1 MGTIT
6 PTTPTTS
13 QILAPVVI
21 TTGNVGTRTT
31 LDLTTKRCAYLL
43 GRIGR
48 RVATALTRPG
58 YIAIRKTRNAGF
70 VFPNT
75 RYDMYNQ
82 IAVAISNTVASGG
95 ASGTATVTLTSATSF
110 AVGDFICLHSDD
122 ANANRV
128 EFARIVS
135 ISSNTLTVE
144 FNFAT
149 SHNAADRV
157 TTMSENYEI
166 VIPGGDIYEIRAVN
180 NSGQDLVFALDAI
193 IDPGDTTA

>member
-1 MGTIT
+1 
-6 PTTPTTS
+6 
-13 QILAPVVI
+13 
-21 TTGNVGTRTT
+21 
-31 LDLTTKRCAYLL
+31 
-43 GRIGR
+43 
-48 RVATALTRPG
+48 
-58 YIAIRKTRNAGF
+58 
-70 VFPNT
+70 
-75 RYDMYNQ
+75 MYNQ